1 MDPFRYGALSH
12 RYYSDQI
19 WFNNVILFNLVQPR
33 PSLMAI
39 MIIAA
44 CLNSFQFVL
53 NFAFK

>member
-19 WFNNVILFNLVQPR
+19 WFNVILFNLVQPR